1 MSVYTE
7 PDKVS
12 DLKITLAVA
21 EREKAIFSRTSSMK
35 TESGDLQAFED
46 KDWVNGSLMRG
57 KVVAEKL
64 DKDGNVIGVVD
75 YFDKI
80 DMRNRTYSSAELK
93 FQDSSFG
100 GDYAV
105 NPIPQFTRYA
115 DIRVKGKIASRPDVD
130 VKNNSELTAGY
141 KTTEVSTGMGDYY
154 SRAYHDT
161 AQHIHMRF
169 GVPEFNSLTQFF
181 TSFYNDKA
189 AMLARTGRGEP
200 VMFTIGQVAGM
211 VVNVLYWPLLVAHAI
226 GAGIRFLFQKPASK
240 FYILKP
246 TMPLYWNAVNTMV
259 NQIAV
264 YRGLYPS
271 KMGSAGANQ
280 IGSDQVDADFMGALA
295 AGMPDI
301 FHPDGGIDVYA
312 AALRAQRMK
321 RLYDKTMHEI
331 MDRSEDFEGF
341 VKEFDKFNVTEPAV
355 KLGIKDRI
363 QRWLATEYGKKE
375 QTENIEQSL
384 RVTDKNG
391 STPQAPAGV
400 LEYFEALL
408 DDGGDFATFRVNYT
422 GESSESF
429 SNTVVESDLAS
440 KFNSTVAQNKAAY
453 FTFAGGNI
461 SEALSGVTKAV
472 SDFGRGVL
480 DSFGAS
486 GLVSLAGTAFID
498 IPKHWENSIAQMPK
512 STYTISLVSPYGN
525 TVSQMTNIIVPI
537 CMILAAALPKAA
549 GKQSYTWPFLVELY
563 DPGRAQTR
571 MGIIESVSVRR
582 GVTNLAFNK
591 ENSFMSAEISFS
603 VLDLSS
609 IVSMPVTAGFSL
621 DPRTGVTDDE
631 NLYSDYMNI
640 LASVKIQDQIY
651 FFNKMKLRVTDRL
664 RRYQMMFTPANAAA
678 FMRTFPGIS
687 MLDIF
692 YKGTERD

>member
-1 MSVYTE
+1 MSIYTD

-21 EREKAIFSRTSSMK
+21 ERENAIFSRNSTMK
-35 TESGDLQAFED
+35 TESGDLQAYAD

-57 KVVAEKL
+57 KVMVEKL
-64 DKDGNVIGVVD
+64 DSQGNVVGTVD

-80 DMRNRTYSSAELK
+80 DKRNRFYSSAELK
-93 FQDSSFG
+93 FQDASFG

-115 DIRVKGKIASRPDVD
+115 DIRVKGKMRGRSDVD
-130 VKNNSELTAGY
+130 VKNGNDLNSGFPASEGS
-141 KTTEVSTGMGDYY
+141 VGMGDYY
-154 SRAYHDT
+154 SRALHDP

-181 TSFYNDKA
+181 TSFYNDKV
-189 AMLARTGRGEP
+189 AMLARTGRGEGL
-200 VMFTIGQVAGM
+200 MFTIGQVAGM

-226 GAGIRFLFQKPASK
+226 GAGLRFLFQKPASK
-240 FYILKP
+240 FYTLKP

-259 NQIAV
+259 NQIGV
-264 YRGLYPS
+264 YRGLYPG
-271 KMGSAGANQ
+271 KMGGAGAQQ
-280 IGSDQVDADFMGALA
+280 IGSDQVDAEFMKSLA
-295 AGMPDI
+295 AGLPGI
-301 FHPDGGIDVYA
+301 FHESGGIDVYA

-331 MDRSEDFEGF
+331 MDRSEGFEGF
-341 VKEFDKFNVTEPAV
+341 VKEFDKWNVTEPAV
-355 KLGIKDRI
+355 KLGIADRI
-363 QRWLATEYGKKE
+363 KRWIATEYGEKKE
-375 QTENIEQSL
+375 KETVEQSL
-384 RVTDKNG
+384 RVKEGGGG
-391 STPQAPAGV
+391 SNAPPGV
-400 LEYFEALL
+400 LEYMEAMF

-422 GESSESF
+422 GEASESF

-453 FTFAGGNI
+453 FTMAGGNI
-461 SEALSGVTKAV
+461 SAGVSGLVNAA
-472 SDFGRGVL
+472 SDFVRGAL

-486 GLVSLAGTAFID
+486 GLVSLAGTAFVD

-512 STYTISLVSPYGN
+512 STYTIPLVTPYGN
-525 TVSQMTNIIVPI
+525 TISQMTNIIVPI

-549 GKQSYTWPFLVELY
+549 GKQAYTWPFLVELY

-571 MGIIESVSVRR
+571 LGIIDSVSIRR

-603 VLDLSS
+603 VIDLSS
-609 IVSMPVTAGFSL
+609 IVSVPISAGFSL
-621 DPRTGVTDDE
+621 DPREGVTDDE

-640 LASVKIQDQIY
+640 LASVKLQDQIY
-651 FFNKMKLRVTDRL
+651 FWNKMKLRFNDRL
-664 RRYQMMFTPANAAA
+664 RRYQMLFTPTNAAA